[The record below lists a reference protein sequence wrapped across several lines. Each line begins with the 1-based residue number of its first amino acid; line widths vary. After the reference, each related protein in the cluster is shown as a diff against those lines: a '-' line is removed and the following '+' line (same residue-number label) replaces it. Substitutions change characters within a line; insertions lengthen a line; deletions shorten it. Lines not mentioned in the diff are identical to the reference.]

1 MTLEEFYNENI
12 HLIKSIYKVGSCVN
26 PAITVNYRDTDLLF
40 ISDSPS
46 ILRKKLQRE
55 AYYFDDYEDAACLI
69 AKKENLLPSQ
79 LHAYCLHY
87 NELLFGEETQTTTD
101 CILDSEEHK
110 AIYKQELTNWYYF
123 ILQNPKHK
131 YAYHV
136 LMGCYILYNN
146 SYDLT
151 DEQIVQVQ
159 LAHDQNISDE
169 AMAFIKEFL
178 EIDN

>member
-1 MTLEEFYNENI
+1 MTLEEFYNENKNI
-12 HLIKSIYKVGSCVN
+12 ISAIYKIGSTVN
-26 PAITVNYRDTDLLF
+26 PAINSNYHDTDLLF
-40 ISDSPS
+40 VSSSPAV
-46 ILRKKLQRE
+46 LLKKLQRE
-55 AYYFDDYEDAACLI
+55 AYYFDDYKDAACLI
-69 AKKENLLPSQ
+69 GDVVNSNLRLD
-79 LHAYCLHY
+79 AYACHY
-87 NELLFGEETQTTTD
+87 SELLYGTECRTTND
-101 CILDSEEHK
+101 CILCDEESK
-110 AIYKQELTNWYYF
+110 SAYKNELAKWYYF

-151 DEQIVQVQ
+151 DEQIAQVQ